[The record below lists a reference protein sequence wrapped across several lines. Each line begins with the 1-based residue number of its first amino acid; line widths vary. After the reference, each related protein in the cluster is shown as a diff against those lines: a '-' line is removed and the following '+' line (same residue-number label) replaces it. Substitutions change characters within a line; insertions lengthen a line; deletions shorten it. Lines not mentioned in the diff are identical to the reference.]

1 MLGRRRVE
9 EIVSAKLNPAPLR
22 VATDRRALAQY
33 RDFPEIDSVQQIQ
46 KCAGANF
53 GRTPLWN
60 NALGAIVTHG
70 AGRMA
75 LAAFRNA
82 FMSRTVVE
90 SVTVRV
96 LSPTQPG
103 GGTLPAILLLPTEVE
118 LFTRLAQFVDEA
130 L

>member
-1 MLGRRRVE
+1 
-9 EIVSAKLNPAPLR
+9 
-22 VATDRRALAQY
+22 
-33 RDFPEIDSVQQIQ
+33 
-46 KCAGANF
+46 
-53 GRTPLWN
+53 
-60 NALGAIVTHG
+60 
-70 AGRMA
+70 MA